1 MMDKFWEDILL
12 GIENTTEAEWDKLF
26 SDFEKDGYINDSG
39 LIELDFDN
47 SQGLISCEFNSSYS
61 EYDNNIVLAA

>member
-26 SDFEKDGYINDSG
+26 SDFEKAGLMATNYLTCYIDA
-39 LIELDFDN
+39 L
-47 SQGLISCEFNSSYS
+47 
-61 EYDNNIVLAA
+61 